1 MESFISPIVG
11 TILKIEDGCFNDI
24 ITVKLDNQKVQS
36 RGFNM
41 GQNGV
46 PMFKQGDKVKV
57 TLQWNDL
64 SKCYY
69 AIKLE
74 IA

>member
-1 MESFISPIVG
+1 MEFFISPIVG

-36 RGFNM
+36 RGFNI
-41 GQNGV
+41 GQKGV
-46 PMFKQGDKVKV
+46 PMFKEGDKVV
-57 TLQWNDL
+57 ATLKWNDL
-64 SKCYY
+64 SKCFY

-74 IA
+74 RA